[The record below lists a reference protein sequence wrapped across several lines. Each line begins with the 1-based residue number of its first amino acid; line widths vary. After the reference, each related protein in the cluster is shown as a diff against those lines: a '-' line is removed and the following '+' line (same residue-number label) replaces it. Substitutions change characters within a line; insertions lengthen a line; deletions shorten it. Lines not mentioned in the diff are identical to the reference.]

1 MSLRSPVCRS
11 ALIAG
16 AALIIVSAC
25 AVGVGGYGDGGG
37 YAGADVG
44 YVGGY
49 YEPYGYEYGGWG
61 HGYRVGP
68 PRGGVGHVGGAGP
81 PRGRPPGGARPA
93 PSIPG
98 RPRRCAGG
106 GREARDWI
114 EPRGWR
120 RIRPRC
126 RREKFSRPT
135 SNGPRK

>member
-11 ALIAG
+11 VLIAG

-25 AVGVGGYGDGGG
+25 AVGVGGYDGGG

-81 PRGRPPGGARPA
+81 PRGRPPGGGRPA

-98 RPRRCAGG
+98 RPRR
-106 GREARDWI
+106 
-114 EPRGWR
+114 
-120 RIRPRC
+120 
-126 RREKFSRPT
+126 
-135 SNGPRK
+135 